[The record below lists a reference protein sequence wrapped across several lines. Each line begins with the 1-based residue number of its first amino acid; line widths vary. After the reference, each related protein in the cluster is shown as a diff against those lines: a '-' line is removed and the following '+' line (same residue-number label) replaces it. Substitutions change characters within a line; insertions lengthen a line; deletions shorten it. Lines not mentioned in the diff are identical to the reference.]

1 MLGVLGLVAAS
12 LICQRLRNR
21 AVLSFFL
28 RADKAVQVEQRQCNY
43 LTCRR
48 SLVPSAQSLITST
61 SGPLPLLLLAPP
73 VQGDVSMHV
82 HDERGLLALQG
93 PEAAAVLQKHVAAD
107 LGTFYFGQF
116 MKAEVAGAPCFV
128 TRTGWALAHA
138 AHASW
143 LSFSLPLSL
152 RFSLLLLAFPC
163 PLCLPLPLGSFLERS
178 AQPILNAAHS
188 YTCRPLLKAACTEE
202 QRC

>member
-1 MLGVLGLVAAS
+1 MVRALGLVAAS
-12 LICQRLRNR
+12 LPTQCPHSR
-21 AVLSFFL
+21 AVLSPFL
-28 RADKAVQVEQRQCNY
+28 RAERTVQVEQRQCNY

-128 TRTGWALAHA
+128 TRTGWAPAHA
-138 AHASW
+138 AC
-143 LSFSLPLSL
+143 LSF
-152 RFSLLLLAFPC
+152 FPR
-163 PLCLPLPLGSFLERS
+163 L
-178 AQPILNAAHS
+178 
-188 YTCRPLLKAACTEE
+188 
-202 QRC
+202 